1 MYNQAAQTYQ
11 RTQQA
16 TANPRELEASL
27 LIKAAA
33 KLQVVR
39 DEWETARD
47 QLHDAIGYNRKL
59 WTLLSASALRPEN
72 PLPPELKQNIA
83 NLAVFIFSHS
93 LRILT
98 EPAPER
104 LTTLITI
111 NANIAA
117 GLRGSAG

>member
-1 MYNQAAQTYQ
+1 MYNQGAQAYQ
-11 RTQQA
+11 RTQQT

-33 KLQVVR
+33 RLQSVR
-39 DEWETARD
+39 D
-47 QLHDAIGYNRKL
+47 DAAFSRADLDEAVTFNRKL
-59 WTLLSASALRPEN
+59 WTILATSATRADN
-72 PLPPELKQNIA
+72 PLPTEIKSNVA

-93 LRILT
+93 MKILSDPTPDRIS
-98 EPAPER
+98 
-104 LTTLITI
+104 TLINI

>member
-72 PLPPELKQNIA
+72 PPPELKQNIA

>member
-1 MYNQAAQTYQ
+1 MYNHGAQAYQ
-11 RTQQA
+11 RTQQT

-33 KLQVVR
+33 RLQSVR
-39 DEWETARD
+39 DEPDASREALD
-47 QLHDAIGYNRKL
+47 DAITYNRKL
-59 WTLLSASALRPEN
+59 WTILATSATRSDN
-72 PLPPELKQNIA
+72 PLPAAIKNNVA

-93 LRILT
+93 MRVLSEPTPDRIS
-98 EPAPER
+98 
-104 LTTLITI
+104 TLINI